1 MSEPLSNVVSELWIN
16 CNQLQKKKCIPS
28 HGGSLRVGDE
38 PDPWHCTARVRTLE
52 TEGVRNL
59 NLGSAYGGVMRV
71 HSMRHGPG
79 TEKCGVPLPCGKYAG
94 PSIRRCALSDETS
107 RVTLPP
113 EMDVCQG
120 PLVYGLWK
128 ARLFLQV
135 NTAIALGCEDD
146 ILSKDDVFLSEE
158 ISFVALSNKRNNLLS
173 QI

>member
-1 MSEPLSNVVSELWIN
+1 M
-16 CNQLQKKKCIPS
+16 
-28 HGGSLRVGDE
+28 GDE

-79 TEKCGVPLPCGKYAG
+79 TGKCGVPLPCGKYAG

-113 EMDVCQG
+113 EMGVCQG

-128 ARLFLQV
+128 ARLFLQ
-135 NTAIALGCEDD
+135 D
-146 ILSKDDVFLSEE
+146 EE
-158 ISFVALSNKRNNLLS
+158 SSNGSGDQLYTQGESVQGPSLACQR
-173 QI
+173 